1 MFSSGDRSG
10 VQAGQCSTQT
20 FFTMKQLCGNRCR
33 VQFSIALLKYAVL
46 PEKDVHLDGMF
57 LADQ

>member
-1 MFSSGDRSG
+1 MQHPD
-10 VQAGQCSTQT
+10 
-20 FFTMKQLCGNRCR
+20 FFTMKQFCGNRFS

-57 LADQ
+57 LAGQ